1 MGVEKKVLV
10 IVFLGL
16 ILRLVL
22 LNQSLWLD
30 EAIGAIAARD
40 YSYSKIIGEVMRFDH
55 HPPMYYFVLKFWS
68 SIFGYSESV
77 LRLPSV
83 LFGIGTIILTY
94 KIAMALR
101 LGNSLVLLLLLAT
114 SPLHVY
120 YSQEARMYSMAACF
134 AALAVYCFLKE
145 RWYLFSISVLVL
157 AFTDYMPWF
166 LFPIFFIWGLVN
178 KQRPKWFMKLTAT
191 FVPLVAALAIWL
203 PVLTIQLAH
212 GEWLLA
218 TLPAWAEIAGGAN
231 FKQLILVWMKFVLGR
246 VTLFDKA
253 FYYSLVAISSLPEVV
268 GLAKAASSL
277 RKYLIVWLWLLVP
290 LSLGFLFSIHT
301 PAFTYFRY
309 IYVLPAFYL
318 LVFIGIMKLHKF
330 FRSLALIMVL
340 SVNLLGLGIYYC
352 DSKQHR
358 EAWRAAVQ
366 FVENKARMDE
376 IILFH
381 YPEPFAPYRWYSTE
395 KVLAYGVTDS
405 ISANE
410 SGSTVKTAEAIQKAS
425 GVYVF
430 DYLRELSDPSNFV
443 ASTLEK
449 KGLSLKEKYDFRGVG
464 FIEYWTN

>member
-1 MGVEKKVLV
+1 
-10 IVFLGL
+10 
-16 ILRLVL
+16 
-22 LNQSLWLD
+22 
-30 EAIGAIAARD
+30 
-40 YSYSKIIGEVMRFDH
+40 
-55 HPPMYYFVLKFWS
+55 
-68 SIFGYSESV
+68 
-77 LRLPSV
+77 
-83 LFGIGTIILTY
+83 
-94 KIAMALR
+94 
-101 LGNSLVLLLLLAT
+101 
-114 SPLHVY
+114 
-120 YSQEARMYSMAACF
+120 
-134 AALAVYCFLKE
+134 
-145 RWYLFSISVLVL
+145 
-157 AFTDYMPWF
+157 
-166 LFPIFFIWGLVN
+166 
-178 KQRPKWFMKLTAT
+178 MKS
-191 FVPLVAALAIWL
+191 
-203 PVLTIQLAH
+203 
-212 GEWLLA
+212 
-218 TLPAWAEIAGGAN
+218 
-231 FKQLILVWMKFVLGR
+231 VLGR